1 MNKKIILI
9 ISIMI
14 VSLFAFTK
22 LYFTNAKAESEN
34 TNNTFEKEFKVT
46 KQNIEKSFETTGVI
60 NLNTYDI
67 SFETQGIL
75 ERLNIEAGQIVQKG
89 DILGS
94 LESKDISN
102 NYNTALNSLEEA
114 KLNLQKTKEE
124 RQRNLISLENN
135 LINSKNDL
143 DTKKESY
150 ENAVETKELYSQ
162 NEIDELKEKYE
173 EAKRDYDLKKKEYDF
188 EISSSIDSKL
198 DNLSIE
204 KAKDKVEEAKEN
216 LDNVN
221 LKSPI
226 AGKIVNINK
235 KEGEKILEE
244 NTFVQIASDM
254 EITTDI
260 TELDISKVEIGME
273 VEITFDAI
281 LNQKYKGK
289 VKSISELGEQ
299 SNSGITNYEVIIEIL
314 GDTNQL
320 KDSMNCSIK
329 FLLEKKENVLTVPK
343 KAVSYSRDNNSMIV
357 TIVDDEG
364 KKSIKEVE
372 VGISNEYQTEIV
384 SGLNEGEKVLVSVN
398 LNSTN
403 ENRKSTMMIPMG
415 GGNKRK

>member
-22 LYFTNAKAESEN
+22 LYFANTKAESEN

-46 KQNIEKSFETTGVI
+46 KQTIEKSFETTGVI

-75 ERLNIEAGQIVQKG
+75 DSLNVKVGQTVKKG

-102 NYNTALNSLEEA
+102 DYNTALNSLEEA
-114 KLNLQKTKEE
+114 KLNLEKTKEQ
-124 RQRNLISLENN
+124 RQRNLISLEND
-135 LINSKNDL
+135 LINSKNEL
-143 DTKKESY
+143 DNKKESY

-188 EISSSIDSKL
+188 ETSSNIDSKL

-204 KAKDKVEEAKEN
+204 KAKDKVNETKEN

-226 AGKIVNINK
+226 SGKIVNINK

-244 NTFVQIASDM
+244 NTFVQIASNM

-260 TELDISKVEIGME
+260 TELDISKVVIDME
-273 VEITFDAI
+273 VEITFDALI
-281 LNQKYKGK
+281 NQKYKGK

-314 GDTNQL
+314 GDTSKL

-329 FLLEKKENVLTVPK
+329 FLLEKKENVLSVPK
-343 KAVSYSRDNNSMIV
+343 KAVTYSREKKSMVV
-357 TIVDDEG
+357 TLVDDEG
-364 KKSIKEVE
+364 QKSTKEVE
-372 VGISNEYQTEIV
+372 VGISNDYQIEIIN
-384 SGLNEGEKVLVSVN
+384 GLKEGQKVMVLVN
-398 LNSTN
+398 LNSTDTQ
-403 ENRKSTMMIPMG
+403 RKNTMMIPMG
-415 GGNKRK
+415 GGKKRN